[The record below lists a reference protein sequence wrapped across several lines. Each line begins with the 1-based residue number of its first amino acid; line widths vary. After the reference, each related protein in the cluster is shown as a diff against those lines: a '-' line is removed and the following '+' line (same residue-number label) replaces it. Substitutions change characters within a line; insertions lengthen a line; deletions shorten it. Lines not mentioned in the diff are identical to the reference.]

1 MSTAWPCS
9 FLFSLPCLKGGGI
22 FEENDGG
29 IPLRKIFFKGKTFVS
44 DIIDNVAENCG
55 VRF

>member
-1 MSTAWPCS
+1 MILSTNKKMSTAKPCS

-29 IPLRKIFFKGKTFVS
+29 ILFYGRYFSKV
-44 DIIDNVAENCG
+44 
-55 VRF
+55 